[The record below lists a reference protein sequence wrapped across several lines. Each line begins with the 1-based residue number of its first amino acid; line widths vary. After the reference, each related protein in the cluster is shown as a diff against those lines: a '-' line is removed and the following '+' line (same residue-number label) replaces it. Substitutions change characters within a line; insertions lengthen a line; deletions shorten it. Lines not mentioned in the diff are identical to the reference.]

1 MNRILLRI
9 GLGVLTGIL
18 MLGLVAALFV
28 AEAQP
33 RKVFRVGFLTAFSSS
48 ADAPLFDAFRQGMR
62 QLGYEEGRNIAYET
76 RWAEGRLERL
86 PGLAA
91 ELVALKLDIMLAAST
106 PAVLAAKRA
115 TKTIPIV
122 MTSVGDPV
130 GTGLVDSLA
139 RPGGNITG
147 NTTIIGEMAGKRLE
161 LLKQLVPRLSRVA
174 ALGFPGDPIFAV
186 QMRHAAAVARSLKVE
201 VFPVEIRSVSELD
214 RAFETIVR
222 QRADG
227 VLRLGD
233 PLVVPGRQRT
243 SELAREHRLPTMANR
258 VEEVEAGLL
267 MSYGPN
273 RAEQFRQA
281 ATYADKI
288 LRGTKPAD
296 LPVEQPTKFE
306 MVINL
311 KTAKALGV
319 TIPQSV
325 LGRADKVIE

>member
-1 MNRILLRI
+1 VDRRGFIGALAGGLLAAP
-9 GLGVLTGIL
+9 LT
-18 MLGLVAALFV
+18 VD
-28 AEAQP
+28 AQQG
-33 RKVFRVGFLTAFSSS
+33 KVFRVGFLTAYSNN
-48 ADAPLFDAFRQGMR
+48 ADAPLFDSFRLGMR
-62 QLGYEEGRNIAYET
+62 ELGYEEGRNIAYQT

-86 PGLAA
+86 PALAA
-91 ELVALKLDIMLAAST
+91 ELVALKLDVMLAAST
-106 PAVLAAKRA
+106 PAVLAAKKA
-115 TKTIPIV
+115 TTTIPIV

-161 LLKQLVPRLSRVA
+161 LLKQLVPHLSRVA

-186 QMRHAAAVARSLKVE
+186 QMRHAEAVARSLKVD
-201 VFPVEIRSVSELD
+201 VFPVEIRAVSELD

-243 SELAREHRLPTMANR
+243 SELARQYRLPTMANR

-273 RAEQFRQA
+273 RAEQSRQA
-281 ATYADKI
+281 AIYVDKI

-296 LPVEQPTKFE
+296 LPVEQPTTFE
-306 MVINL
+306 LVINL
-311 KTAKALGV
+311 KTAKALKL
-319 TIPQSV
+319 TIPPSV
-325 LGRADKVIE
+325 LHRADRVIE